1 MQLFNRFV
9 IIGSFI
15 VISLGAPLSAYGQQ
29 WGGGDRA
36 ALVVMQPVG
45 FERVQRNVESVGYA
59 EALRSVALYPAVGD
73 LVLSVNFKP
82 GDRIEAGDVLVR
94 LDDRQQQVDLE
105 RARIQLEDAE
115 RTVKRLTTSRQQ
127 GAISQS
133 ELDVAVTARDL
144 LKVAVREAE
153 VAYEDRQ
160 VRAPFAGVVGIT
172 DVEAGDRI
180 TEQTMITTLD
190 QRDEL
195 YIDFNAPEVAIELL
209 QQDAELIV
217 RPWTSRNTDIPAEI
231 IDIDSRVDVTNRT
244 IRVRAKIDNSNDLW
258 RPGMSFRVALAYQG
272 DSYAV
277 VPEAALMWSA
287 DGAYV
292 WVEKEGKA
300 QRVEVNIQQRLEGR
314 ILVTGNLQLGDNLIV
329 EGVQSIRPGQSV
341 RDVTDAESES

>member
-1 MQLFNRFV
+1 MQWLNRLV
-9 IIGSFI
+9 IIGTL
-15 VISLGAPLSAYGQQ
+15 VTCAGGASVAHAQQ

-45 FERVQRNVESVGYA
+45 FERVQRYVESVGYA
-59 EALRSVALYPAVGD
+59 EAERSVELYPAVSD
-73 LVLSVNFKP
+73 LVLEVNFKP
-82 GDRIEAGDVLVR
+82 GQQVAKGDVLVR
-94 LDDRQQQVDLE
+94 LDDRQQQVDLQ

-127 GAISQS
+127 GAIAQS
-133 ELDVAVTARDL
+133 ELDVAITARDL
-144 LKVAVREAE
+144 LKVTVREAE

-160 VRAPFAGVVGIT
+160 VRAPFDGVVGIT

-180 TEQTMITTLD
+180 TTQTLITTID
-190 QRDEL
+190 QRQQL
-195 YIDFNAPEVAIELL
+195 YIDFNAPEAAIELL
-209 QQDAELIV
+209 QNGAELVV
-217 RPWTSRNTDIPAEI
+217 RPWTSRNTEVDAEI
-231 IDIDSRVDVTNRT
+231 VEIDSRVDITNRT
-244 IRVRAKIDNSNDLW
+244 IRVRAAIDNRNDMY

-300 QRVEVNIQQRLEGR
+300 QRINVNIQQRLEGR
-314 ILVTGNLQLGDNLIV
+314 ILVSGELQLGDNLIV
-329 EGVQSIRPGQSV
+329 EGVQTLRNGQSV
-341 RDVTDAESES
+341 REATAEAQL